1 MQTPTNIEETLWN
14 YIDGSM
20 EDRELDFVEELIRT
34 NQEWLQKYAE
44 MMEMHQ
50 VLQDDIEHH
59 QGYRVVF
66 SHHYRGAD
74 RVHFRTDRL
83 GAALHRRAR

>member
-34 NQEWLQKYAE
+34 NQ
-44 MMEMHQ
+44 
-50 VLQDDIEHH
+50 
-59 QGYRVVF
+59 
-66 SHHYRGAD
+66 
-74 RVHFRTDRL
+74 
-83 GAALHRRAR
+83 